1 MSKLLLVEDDQS
13 IVSSLSDYLGNE
25 GFKIENAPGQK
36 EAIEKLDSDQY
47 DIALVDIQLSNGNG
61 FSVCSAI
68 KERGTMPVIF
78 LTASDDEYSVV
89 AGLDMGADDY
99 ISKPFRPRE
108 LLSRINSVLRITK
121 NTQNIISY
129 LDLVVDT
136 NQATVSKNGKEILL
150 SAMEYK
156 LLLVFLRNKGIVL
169 SRRRLLEL
177 LWDTTGE
184 FINDNTLTVY
194 MKRLRD
200 KIETNPQEPEII
212 ITFVGLA
219 IRWVDMDFIRN
230 KEVKRQI
237 VVSSILILFWG
248 GIGIIVDSKAVWIVL
263 SAIIS
268 SSAVSL
274 FFTYQRY
281 KKIADFVCILIGC
294 YMEMKKFLL
303 GSFKKVSYLFYMMK
317 YPR

>member
-25 GFKIENAPGQK
+25 GFKIENASGQK

-108 LLSRINSVLRITK
+108 LLSRINSVLRRTK

-129 LDLVVDT
+129 HDLVVDT
-136 NQATVSKNGKEILL
+136 NQATVTKNGKEILL

-169 SRRRLLEL
+169 SRRRLLEI

-212 ITFVGLA
+212 ITVRGLGYKVG
-219 IRWVDMDFIRN
+219 
-230 KEVKRQI
+230 
-237 VVSSILILFWG
+237 
-248 GIGIIVDSKAVWIVL
+248 
-263 SAIIS
+263 
-268 SSAVSL
+268 
-274 FFTYQRY
+274 
-281 KKIADFVCILIGC
+281 
-294 YMEMKKFLL
+294 
-303 GSFKKVSYLFYMMK
+303 
-317 YPR
+317 